1 MDIKKM
7 INDIVDKVKNDK
19 DIAAKFAKDPVKTVE
34 GIIGVDLPDDQVKMI
49 TDKVQAKLAGKTDG
63 IAGAVSKVKGLFG

>member
-7 INDIVDKVKNDK
+7 INEIVDKVKNDK

-34 GIIGVDLPDDQVKMI
+34 GLVGMDLPDDQVKMI
-49 TDKVQAKLAGKTDG
+49 TDQVQNKLAGKADG
-63 IAGAVSKVKGLFG
+63 IGGVVSKVKGLFG